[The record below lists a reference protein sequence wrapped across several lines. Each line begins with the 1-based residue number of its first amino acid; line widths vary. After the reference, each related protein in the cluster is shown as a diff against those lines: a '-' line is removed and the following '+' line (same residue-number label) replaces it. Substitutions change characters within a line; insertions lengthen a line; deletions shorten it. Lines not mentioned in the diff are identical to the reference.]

1 MLPVRKQGHP
11 TPAGQKHPV
20 KGKIQ
25 RTNTQGRPP
34 SQAAA
39 GRESTQE
46 QGQPIRPRRTAS
58 ALPRD
63 KKKKIIFPK
72 WQKNPKKRG
81 VLCPYCEIK
90 NFQKIII
97 FTIQPHAPYSK
108 GEQKKR
114 HVNGPDD
121 VTSTDRGR
129 NSYALHRE
137 PSETLTHLCKKSIC
151 TIFAKCKQFCAKR
164 DYKSTKSTD
173 RTDSGARTA
182 SLLFVWAHTGKTK

>member
-1 MLPVRKQGHP
+1 M
-11 TPAGQKHPV
+11 
-20 KGKIQ
+20 
-25 RTNTQGRPP
+25 
-34 SQAAA
+34 
-39 GRESTQE
+39 
-46 QGQPIRPRRTAS
+46 
-58 ALPRD
+58 
-63 KKKKIIFPK
+63 
-72 WQKNPKKRG
+72 
-81 VLCPYCEIK
+81 CPYCEIK

-97 FTIQPHAPYSK
+97 FTIQPCAPYSK

-151 TIFAKCKQFCAKR
+151 TIFAKCKQFCAKCN
-164 DYKSTKSTD
+164 YKGTKSTD

-182 SLLFVWAHTGKTK
+182 SLLFVHDPKTTTEQNEADADADRAKTAANYGTQRGKIWARAHG

>member
-1 MLPVRKQGHP
+1 M
-11 TPAGQKHPV
+11 
-20 KGKIQ
+20 
-25 RTNTQGRPP
+25 
-34 SQAAA
+34 
-39 GRESTQE
+39 
-46 QGQPIRPRRTAS
+46 
-58 ALPRD
+58 
-63 KKKKIIFPK
+63 
-72 WQKNPKKRG
+72 
-81 VLCPYCEIK
+81 CPYCEIK

-97 FTIQPHAPYSK
+97 FTIQPCAPYSK

-164 DYKSTKSTD
+164 NYKGTKSTD
-173 RTDSGARTA
+173 RQTGGRVQCP
-182 SLLFVWAHTGKTK
+182 LFVSRPARDNHHDRRSQKHGYRCRGGLSRSKKVSPVTRPQVCRAEPSSAINSAKGRTPKLTRAWHKTKPGGTVRTMDAQTC